1 MPRGRLAR
9 LLLLLA
15 LGACTER
22 LTAPG
27 QCPGAFCPGGQI
39 EMGDTVLID
48 VIVRDSAY
56 PGYRQAHEGQALPVA
71 DLPGIQSRA
80 IFRMLPLFDS
90 VAPIDGDTLKV
101 PIAVDSAELTLFLVH
116 RDTNAS
122 NLTLKIYRLPRDIDS
137 TSTFAQLSPSFAD
150 SLADSV
156 NVSALYALPP
166 AYDSLTQDSV
176 RTDSTTGQQLRT
188 NALSGIT
195 FILLP
200 LDTTQVPFPEADSG
214 KVAFGVHVSADS
226 LASAALGADEFPGR
240 DARIRWF
247 YHYTIPD
254 TMSATP
260 DSVVYTNQQRES
272 AFDSFVLDPP
282 TPPLDPAALDT
293 TLAVG
298 GVPAARSLLRVAFP
312 SFLRDTA
319 EVVRATL
326 LLVPVEAV
334 AGARGDSFSVVAH
347 PVGADLGAKSPLNTS
362 GALLSSARIYMGS
375 TDTVRIELTDL
386 VRAWAFDTT
395 AATAFFLRQV
405 PEAATYAHIRF
416 YSSRTA
422 FRPTLRVAYV
432 RRFPFGRP

>member
-1 MPRGRLAR
+1 MPRGRRAR
-9 LLLLLA
+9 LVLLLA

-22 LTAPG
+22 MTAPG
-27 QCPGAFCPGGQI
+27 QCPAFCPGGQLQ
-39 EMGDTVLID
+39 MGDTVLTD
-48 VIVRDSAY
+48 VIARDSAY
-56 PGYRQAHEGQALPVA
+56 AGYRQAHEGQALPVV
-71 DLPGIQSRA
+71 DVPGIRSRA

-101 PIAVDSAELTLFLVH
+101 PIAVDSAALTLFLLH

-122 NLTLKIYRLPRDIDS
+122 NLALNIYRLPRDIDS
-137 TSTFAQLSPSFAD
+137 TSTFAQLSPWFAD

-156 NVSALYALPP
+156 NVSALYALPA
-166 AYDSLTQDSV
+166 AYDSLTQDTV
-176 RTDSTTGQQLRT
+176 RTDSTTGRQIRI
-188 NALSGIT
+188 NALNGTTVIV
-195 FILLP
+195 LP
-200 LDTTQVPFPEADSG
+200 LDTTQVRFPEADSG

-226 LASAALGADEFPGR
+226 LASAALGADEYPER
-240 DARIRWF
+240 DARIRWY

-254 TMSATP
+254 TVTATP
-260 DSVVYTNQQRES
+260 DSVVYTSQVRES

-319 EVVRATL
+319 DVVRATL

-334 AGARGDSFSVVAH
+334 AGAPGDSFSVVAH
-347 PVGADLGAKSPLNTS
+347 AVMADLGAKSPLATS
-362 GALLSSARIYMGS
+362 GPPTSSARVHLGS

-395 AATAFFLRQV
+395 AATALFLRQV
-405 PEAATYAHIRF
+405 PEAATYAQIRF

-422 FRPTLRVAYV
+422 FRPTLHVTYV
-432 RRFPFGRP
+432 RRFPFGRR

>member
-27 QCPGAFCPGGQI
+27 QCPVFCPGGQI
-39 EMGDTVLID
+39 EMVDTVLTD

-56 PGYRQAHEGQALPVA
+56 SGYRQAHEGQALPVA
-71 DLPGIQSRA
+71 DLPGIKSRA

-116 RDTNAS
+116 RDANAS

-137 TSTFAQLSPSFAD
+137 TSTFAQLSPWFAD

-156 NVSALYALPP
+156 NVSALYALPA

-176 RTDSTTGQQLRT
+176 RTDSATGRQLRI
-188 NALSGIT
+188 NAPSGST

-200 LDTTQVPFPEADSG
+200 LGTTQVHFPEADSG

-226 LASAALGADEFPGR
+226 LASAALGANESGR
-240 DARIRWF
+240 DARIRWY

-254 TMSATP
+254 TMTATP
-260 DSVVYTNQQRES
+260 DSVVYTSQQRES

-319 EVVRATL
+319 DVVRATL

-347 PVGADLGAKSPLNTS
+347 PVGADLGAKSPLSTS
-362 GALLSSARIYMGS
+362 GALLSSARIHMGS

-422 FRPTLRVAYV
+422 FRPTLHVAYV

>member
-15 LGACTER
+15 LGACTEQ

-27 QCPGAFCPGGQI
+27 QCPAFCPGGQI
-39 EMGDTVLID
+39 QMGDTVLTD

-56 PGYRQAHEGQALPVA
+56 AGYREAHQGQALPVA
-71 DLPGIQSRA
+71 DVPGIQSRA
-80 IFRMLPLFDS
+80 IFRTFALFNS
-90 VAPIDGDTLKV
+90 VVLAAGDTV
-101 PIAVDSAELTLFLVH
+101 PITADSAELTLFLVH

-122 NLTLKIYRLPRDIDS
+122 NLTLKIYRLPRTIDS
-137 TSTFAQLSPSFAD
+137 TTTFAQLSPWFAD
-150 SLADSV
+150 SLV
-156 NVSALYALPP
+156 
-166 AYDSLTQDSV
+166 DSV
-176 RTDSTTGQQLRT
+176 RVSYLLGTVPVYDSTVGDTIRTDLSTGQKLRWDHLT
-188 NALSGIT
+188 GILT
-195 FILLP
+195 LTVP
-200 LDTTQVPFPEADSG
+200 LDTMQARFVAADSG
-214 KVAFGVHVSADS
+214 LVAFGVHVSPDS
-226 LASAALGADEFPGR
+226 LASVALGADEFPER
-240 DARIRWF
+240 DARIRWY

-254 TMSATP
+254 TMTATP

-298 GVPAARSLLRVAFP
+298 GVPAARSLLRLAFP

-319 EVVRATL
+319 DVVRATL

-334 AGARGDSFSVVAH
+334 AGAPGDSFSVVAH
-347 PVGADLGAKSPLNTS
+347 PVVADLGAKSPLTAS
-362 GALLSSARIYMGS
+362 GTPVTAARVHLGSA
-375 TDTVRIELTDL
+375 DTVRIELTDL

-395 AATAFFLRQV
+395 ATTALFLRQV
-405 PEAATYAHIRF
+405 PEAATYAQIRF

-422 FRPTLRVAYV
+422 FRPTLHVTYV
-432 RRFPFGRP
+432 RRFPFGGP

>member
-27 QCPGAFCPGGQI
+27 QCPAFCPGGRI
-39 EMGDTVLID
+39 EMGDTVLTD

-56 PGYRQAHEGQALPVA
+56 PGYRQAHEGQALPVVA
-71 DLPGIQSRA
+71 VPGIQSRA
-80 IFRMLPLFDS
+80 IFRTLPLFDS
-90 VAPIDGDTLKV
+90 VAPIADDPLMV
-101 PIAVDSAELTLFLVH
+101 PIVVDSAELTLFVVH
-116 RDTNAS
+116 RDTLAT
-122 NLTLKIYRLPRDIDS
+122 NLTLRLYRLPRTIDS
-137 TSTFAQLSPSFAD
+137 TSTFAQLSPWFAD
-150 SLADSV
+150 SL
-156 NVSALYALPP
+156 L
-166 AYDSLTQDSV
+166 DSV
-176 RTDSTTGQQLRT
+176 RVSYLLGAFPFYDSTVGDTVRSDLASGHKLRWDHATG
-188 NALSGIT
+188 
-195 FILLP
+195 ILTLTVP
-200 LDTTQVPFPEADSG
+200 LDTTQARFLAADPG
-214 KVAFGVHVSADS
+214 VVAFGVHVAADS
-226 LASAALGADEFPGR
+226 LAGAALGANEFPER

-254 TMSATP
+254 TVTTEP
-260 DSVVYTNQQRES
+260 DSVVYTSEERQS

-282 TPPLDPAALDT
+282 TPPLDPAAVDT

-298 GVPAARSLLRVAFP
+298 GVPAVRSILRVAFP

-319 EVVRATL
+319 DVVRATL

-347 PVGADLGAKSPLNTS
+347 AVAADFGAKSPLSSS
-362 GALLSSARIYMGS
+362 GALLGSARIYLGS
-375 TDTVRIELTDL
+375 ADTVRLELTDL
-386 VRAWAFDTT
+386 IRAWSFDTT
-395 AATAFFLRQV
+395 AVTAFFLRQI
-405 PEAATYAHIRF
+405 PEAGTYSQIRF

-422 FRPTLRVAYV
+422 FRPTLRVTYV